1 MTFELM
7 KLPYERDA
15 LAPVITKEMIDFHYG
30 KHHQGYVDNLNKLIK
45 GTAYEDMSL
54 EDIIRE
60 SAAYIKQR
68 YHLDVESA
76 PGNLYK
82 NADNHA
88 LFNNAAQVYNHN
100 IYWQSLRPKADIEQA
115 AVERIERYYGS
126 VDGLKQTIKQA
137 ATKHFGSGWVW
148 ICEHEDESLFVRDTH
163 DAATPIIDPL
173 VTPLIVIDVWEHAYY
188 LEYKNDRAA
197 YIDAI
202 WDVINWDKI
211 A

>member
-1 MTFELM
+1 MFELM

-15 LAPVITKEMIDFHYG
+15 LTPIISKETIDYHYG
-30 KHHQGYVDNLNKLIK
+30 KHHKGYVDNLNKLVE

-60 SAAYIKQR
+60 S
-68 YHLDVESA
+68 SA
-76 PGNLYK
+76 QNRIGYK
-82 NADNHA
+82 VDTGETIMDTNA
-88 LFNNAAQVYNHN
+88 LFNNAAQVYNHDL
-100 IYWQSLRPKADIEQA
+100 YWESLRPEEPVGSGMFAKSED
-115 AVERIERYYGS
+115 RINRYYGS

-148 ICEHEDESLFVRDTH
+148 ICQHEDESLFVKDTH
-163 DAATPIIDPL
+163 DAGTPVVDHL
-173 VTPLIVIDVWEHAYY
+173 VTPLLVIDLWEHAYY

-202 WDVINWDKI
+202 WPIINWDKL